1 MAGKLGL
8 GHLETLIENLDRT
21 LDLSSTVLSA
31 PTITDAVA
39 IDCAGGLVVDGT
51 STLTGVVTSPSVVH
65 MGYVENTTA
74 FIQNDVSNVT
84 WTQPGGT
91 ILKNIYLFV
100 TLQPT
105 ITVNAATDLGFIVG
119 TGDGDGTYVAAQADT
134 LIDGAANITA
144 LKTGAFLHVATRD
157 IGDLG
162 ISGPTVR
169 LLPVPDDSDD
179 TTFVA
184 DGNYTAADRV
194 INFGT
199 SATNQAIA
207 AAGTVRW
214 LVEYIQVA

>member
-1 MAGKLGL
+1 MAGRLGL
-8 GHLETLIENLDRT
+8 GHLETLLEGLDSRNVVLTNTT
-21 LDLSSTVLSA
+21 LSDMA
-31 PTITDAVA
+31 AVD
-39 IDCAGGLVVDGT
+39 IAGTLVVDGA

-119 TGDGDGTYVAAQADT
+119 TGDGDCTYVVAQADT

-207 AAGTVRW
+207 AAGTGRW
-214 LVEYIQVA
+214 LIEYIQVA